1 MKFRIAFL
9 SILLLTPRTQATEW
23 RKNLEDDLHKPALG
37 IIQVE
42 FVRNDGEMP
51 IVRVTNKTN
60 EKIKY
65 QGYSKDSPQL
75 FYEEFKDGKWTDTN
89 WMWCGTG
96 METYTLSPG
105 QNIELQIKRWRALGD
120 FRTYTLFDSLD
131 DKRCS
136 LVLLYEEK
144 KASPY
149 VVFQAVRPKP
159 KTP

>member
-1 MKFRIAFL
+1 MRSHIAL
-9 SILLLTPRTQATEW
+9 LVTLLLAPLSQATEW
-23 RKNLEDDLHKPALG
+23 RKNLEDYLHKPALG
-37 IIQVE
+37 VIQVE
-42 FVRNDGEMP
+42 AAQSDGEIP
-51 IVRVTNKTN
+51 VVRVTNKTN

-65 QGYSKDSPQL
+65 CGYSKDSPQL
-75 FYEEFKDGKWTDTN
+75 FYEEFKEGKWVDTI

-96 METYTLSPG
+96 METYTLPPG
-105 QNIELQIKRWRALGD
+105 QKTELQIKRWPSLGD
-120 FRTYTLFDSLD
+120 FRAYTFFDSLD

>member
-1 MKFRIAFL
+1 MKFHTALVIM
-9 SILLLTPRTQATEW
+9 LLLAPFAQATEW
-23 RKNLEDDLHKPALG
+23 RKGLKDDLHKPALG

-75 FYEEFKDGKWTDTN
+75 FYEEFKDGKWIDTN

-96 METYTLSPG
+96 METHTLSPG
-105 QNIELQIKRWRALGD
+105 QNIELQIKRWPSLGHVRA
-120 FRTYTLFDSLD
+120 YTLFDSLD

-136 LVLLYEEK
+136 LVLLYEAK
-144 KASPY
+144 SASP
-149 VVFQAVRPKP
+149 QPP
-159 KTP
+159 